1 MATLKQ
7 LSQAASRMEAASAR
21 RNTLILQL
29 RDRGYSLR
37 QIGAAAG
44 LTHQAI
50 KLICDANQ
58 EAATEA

>member
-1 MATLKQ
+1 
-7 LSQAASRMEAASAR
+7 MEAASAR

-58 EAATEA
+58 EAASET